1 MILTII
7 YNDKK
12 YQIHLEDDK
21 TYSLAALIPYI
32 QTILGLSEELI
43 ITNSS
48 NEILTPNCKIVEMI
62 LIDSPKYKNLNIK
75 TYGSLSALTNTK
87 QILEI
92 QEIQESEKREENS
105 KNSNYN
111 RTKYIS
117 NTNNIKEN
125 SDLYEQSNISGTN
138 FRDRY
143 LNLNEPGIYSDKIEK
158 GEKSHH
164 INNYNEYKLGGKN
177 SSFTRNINCINYESD
192 INKEYIS
199 DNIYS
204 TMNFASPQN
213 FPNDKKENYKQFH
226 TERSVYRSEN
236 EIRKPFK
243 EENIIKQESNTE
255 DYLRSR
261 DNYIHQKERTQSQ
274 DHSDY
279 SFDEQKKSYTN
290 SRRLRGHN
298 Y

>member
-1 MILTII
+1 VILTII

-12 YQIHLEDDK
+12 YEIHLDDDK
-21 TYSLAALIPYI
+21 TYTLAALIPYI
-32 QTILGLSEELI
+32 KTILGISEELI

-62 LIDSPKYKNLNIK
+62 LIDSSKYKNLNIK
-75 TYGSLSALTNTK
+75 TFGSLSALTNTK
-87 QILEI
+87 QIREI
-92 QEIQESEKREENS
+92 QDSDLRREENS

-111 RTKYIS
+111 RTHYSSK
-117 NTNNIKEN
+117 TNNIKDN
-125 SDLYEQSNISGTN
+125 FDLYEQSNISGTN
-138 FRDRY
+138 IRDRY
-143 LNLNEPGIYSDKIEK
+143 LNEAEIYSDKNNINEK
-158 GEKSHH
+158 GEKGHH
-164 INNYNEYKLGGKN
+164 IKFDDNYSEYKLGGKN
-177 SSFTRNINCINYESD
+177 PSFTRNINYESD

-199 DNIYS
+199 DYS

-213 FPNDKKENYKQFH
+213 FPNDKKENYKQSH
-226 TERSVYRSEN
+226 TERRIYRSEN
-236 EIRKPFK
+236 EIRKPFQ
-243 EENIIKQESNTE
+243 EENIIKQESNTQ

-261 DNYIHQKERTQSQ
+261 DNYIYKKERTHSQ